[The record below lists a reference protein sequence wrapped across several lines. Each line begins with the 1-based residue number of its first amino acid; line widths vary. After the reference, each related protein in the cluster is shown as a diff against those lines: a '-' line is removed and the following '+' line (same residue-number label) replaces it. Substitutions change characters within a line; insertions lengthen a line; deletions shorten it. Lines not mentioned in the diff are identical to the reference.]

1 MTTMTYNTQRERLI
15 LPEYGRCIQ
24 EMVDI
29 CVNIEDRD
37 ERQHCAE
44 TIVAIMATMNPEVK
58 QQPDYKHKLWDQLAI
73 LSDYRLDIDYPFEV
87 VKREDVTAKPKP
99 LKYPMQRIRYRHYG
113 HLTEAFMKELK
124 EMPEGEERTRLTSMM
139 ANFMKR
145 SLYNW
150 NRDAMDERKV
160 EADLNAYTDG
170 QVHMPEHFQHA
181 SVANGHLPGSN
192 ASKKRKRK

>member
-1 MTTMTYNTQRERLI
+1 MTYNTQREKLI
-15 LPEYGRCIQ
+15 LPEYGRTIQ

-29 CVNIEDRD
+29 CMSIEDRAL
-37 ERQHCAE
+37 RQQCAE
-44 TIVAIMATMNPEVK
+44 SIIAIMVTMNPSVR
-58 QQPDYKHKLWDQLAI
+58 QQPDYEQKLWDQLAI
-73 LSDYRLDIDYPFEV
+73 LSNYKLDIDYPYEV
-87 VKREDVTAKPKP
+87 LKAEEIAERPKP

-124 EMPEGEERTRLTSMM
+124 EMPEGEDRERLTSMM

-160 EADLNAYTDG
+160 AADLSSYTDG
-170 QVHMPEHFQHA
+170 QAALSEDFHFA
-181 SVANGHLPGSN
+181 SVSNGHLPGSN
-192 ASKKRKRK
+192 ASKKKRKR

>member
-1 MTTMTYNTQRERLI
+1 MTIMTYNTQREKLI

-29 CVNIEDRD
+29 CLGIEDRT
-37 ERQHCAE
+37 ERQRCAE
-44 TIVAIMATMNPEVK
+44 TIIGIMANMNPDVR
-58 QQPDYKHKLWDQLAI
+58 QQPDYEHMLWDQLAI
-73 LSDYRLDIDYPFEV
+73 LSGYRLDIDYPFEV
-87 VKREDVTAKPKP
+87 IRQEEVAAKPKP

-113 HLTEAFMKELK
+113 HLTEAYMRHLQ
-124 EMPEGEERTRLTSMM
+124 EMPEGEQRDQLMSMM

-160 EADLNAYTDG
+160 KTDLEAYTDG
-170 QVHMPEHFQHA
+170 AVEVPEHFQYA
-181 SVANGHLPGSN
+181 SVSGGHLPGSN
-192 ASKKRKRK
+192 ASKKKKRR

>member
-1 MTTMTYNTQRERLI
+1 MTYNTQREKLN
-15 LPEYGRCIQ
+15 LPEYGRTIQ

-29 CVNIEDRD
+29 CMDLEDRA

-44 TIVAIMATMNPEVK
+44 TIIEIMQIMNPSVR
-58 QQPDYKHKLWDQLAI
+58 QQPDYEHKLWDQLAI
-73 LSDYRLDIDYPFEV
+73 LSNYKLDIDYPFEV
-87 VKREDVTAKPKP
+87 VKEEEIAAKPKP

-124 EMPEGEERTRLTSMM
+124 EMPEGEDRERLTSMM

-160 EADLNAYTDG
+160 KVDVESYTEG
-170 QVHMPEHFQHA
+170 NIAIPEDFHYA
-181 SVANGHLPGSN
+181 SVSNGHLPGSN
-192 ASKKRKRK
+192 ASKKKKRR